1 MNKEHLQN
9 LIKNTKKLNILYVED
24 DKIARDSTLRFLETF
39 FLKIDTAFDGEHAY
53 VKKSL
58 KKYDIIITDIN
69 MPKLNGIEL
78 IKKIRENDASTPILI
93 LSAYDDRDYFI
104 ESIKFGVDG
113 YILKPLEL
121 EQFYLIISK
130 IVKRIELDKALLEY
144 QHNLEKKVEEQ
155 IRDLRHK
162 YYHEFYTDLPNSQK
176 LQEDLLE
183 KGFNYLLLLDISH
196 FSTINKEY
204 GRVFANN
211 VLVRTARILEH
222 HIHKKARLYKIESDR
237 FVIVLKDASI
247 ESIHDYCKQI
257 VAFFDNKNVKV
268 DEAELNITFNIGV
281 AKVQDDTT
289 ETLINSEYALDK
301 SKSLGSRQ
309 YEIFD
314 ENISCFKDEKEAI
327 RWLETTRTLILEDKI
342 EAYFQPIQD
351 TQTGEIFK
359 YEVLARGIIDDR
371 VIAPIFFI
379 PPAEKLGLITSITKI
394 IINKSFEFFQD
405 KTHQFSIN
413 ITERDLLEGYMV
425 GFLNERMAMY
435 NIIPSRVTFEI
446 LENIT
451 LIENNEKIIK
461 QLNILR
467 EMGFKIS
474 IDDFGTGYSS
484 LSYLKKFPIDRLKI
498 DKNFIDGIV
507 TDEDDKV
514 IVKTIISMAH
524 NLGFKVVAE
533 GVETKKQ
540 FDFLKSYKCDQIQ
553 GYYFSKP
560 VSIEKIQEYL
570 EEDTFNL

>member
-1 MNKEHLQN
+1 MMNKEHLQS
-9 LIKNTKKLNILYVED
+9 LIKNTKRLNILYVED
-24 DKIARDSTLRFLETF
+24 DKIARESTLRFLETF
-39 FLKIDTAFDGEHAY
+39 FLKIDTAFDGEQAY

-78 IKKIRENDASTPILI
+78 IKKIREDDASTPILI

-113 YILKPLEL
+113 YILKPLEM
-121 EQFYLIISK
+121 EQFYIIISK

-183 KGFNYLLLLDISH
+183 KEFNYLLLLDISH

-268 DEAELNITFNIGV
+268 DEAELHITFNIGV
-281 AKVQDDTT
+281 AKVQDNTT

-314 ENISCFKDEKEAI
+314 ENINCFKDEKEAI

-371 VIAPIFFI
+371 IIAPIFFI

-394 IINKSFEFFQD
+394 VINKSFEFFQD

-451 LIENNEKIIK
+451 LIENNEKIIQ

-474 IDDFGTGYSS
+474 IDDFGTENSNFSRLLEINLDFIKIDG
-484 LSYLKKFPIDRLKI
+484 LFIKNLKKDVRNKTITKA
-498 DKNFIDGIV
+498 IV
-507 TDEDDKV
+507 NLSKTLG
-514 IVKTIISMAH
+514 VKTI
-524 NLGFKVVAE
+524 AE
-533 GVETKKQ
+533 FVEDAEIYNIIKECGI
-540 FDFLKSYKCDQIQ
+540 DYAQ
-553 GYYFSKP
+553 GYYIGKP
-560 VSIEKIQEYL
+560 EAILIS
-570 EEDTFNL
+570 

>member
-474 IDDFGTGYSS
+474 IDDFGTENSNFSRLLEINLDFIKIDG
-484 LSYLKKFPIDRLKI
+484 LFIKNLKKDSRNKTITKA
-498 DKNFIDGIV
+498 IV
-507 TDEDDKV
+507 NLSKTLG
-514 IVKTIISMAH
+514 VKTI
-524 NLGFKVVAE
+524 AE
-533 GVETKKQ
+533 FVEDEEIYNIIKECGI
-540 FDFLKSYKCDQIQ
+540 DYAQ
-553 GYYFSKP
+553 GYYIGKP
-560 VSIEKIQEYL
+560 EAVLIS
-570 EEDTFNL
+570 

>member
-1 MNKEHLQN
+1 MMNKEHLQS

-24 DKIARDSTLRFLETF
+24 DKIARESTLRFLETF
-39 FLKIDTAFDGEHAY
+39 FLKIDTAFDGEQAY

-78 IKKIRENDASTPILI
+78 IKKIREDDASTPILI

-113 YILKPLEL
+113 YILKPLEM
-121 EQFYLIISK
+121 EQFYIIISK

-183 KGFNYLLLLDISH
+183 KEFNYLLLLDISH

-204 GRVFANN
+204 GKVFANN

-268 DEAELNITFNIGV
+268 DEAELHITFNIGV
-281 AKVQDDTT
+281 AKVQDNTT

-314 ENISCFKDEKEAI
+314 ENINCFKDEKEAI

-371 VIAPIFFI
+371 IIAPIFFI

-394 IINKSFEFFQD
+394 VINKSFEFFQD

-451 LIENNEKIIK
+451 LIENNEKIIQ

-474 IDDFGTGYSS
+474 IDDFGTENSNFSRLLEINLDFIKIDG
-484 LSYLKKFPIDRLKI
+484 LFIKNLKKDVRNKTITKA
-498 DKNFIDGIV
+498 IV
-507 TDEDDKV
+507 NLSKTLG
-514 IVKTIISMAH
+514 VKTI
-524 NLGFKVVAE
+524 AE
-533 GVETKKQ
+533 FVEDAEIYNIIKECGI
-540 FDFLKSYKCDQIQ
+540 DYAQ
-553 GYYFSKP
+553 GYYIGKP
-560 VSIEKIQEYL
+560 EAILIS
-570 EEDTFNL
+570 

>member
-9 LIKNTKKLNILYVED
+9 LIKSTKKLNILYVED

-39 FLKIDTAFDGEHAY
+39 FLKIDTAFDGEQAY

-69 MPKLNGIEL
+69 MPNLNGIEL
-78 IKKIRENDASTPILI
+78 IKKIREDDASTPVLI

-121 EQFYLIISK
+121 EQFYIIISK

-155 IRDLRHK
+155 IRNLRHK
-162 YYHEFYTDLPNSQK
+162 YYHEFYTDLPNSQR

-183 KGFNYLLLLDISH
+183 EKFNYLLLLDISH

-268 DEAELNITFNIGV
+268 DEAELHITFNIGV
-281 AKVQDDTT
+281 AKVQDNTT

-314 ENISCFKDEKEAI
+314 ENINCFKDEKEAI

-351 TQTGEIFK
+351 TETGEIFK

-371 VIAPIFFI
+371 IIAPIFFI

-394 IINKSFEFFQD
+394 VINKSFEFFQD

-451 LIENNEKIIK
+451 LIENNEKIIQ

-474 IDDFGTGYSS
+474 IDDFGTENSNFSRLLEINLDFIKIDG
-484 LSYLKKFPIDRLKI
+484 LFIKNLKKDVRNKTITKA
-498 DKNFIDGIV
+498 IV
-507 TDEDDKV
+507 NLSKTLG
-514 IVKTIISMAH
+514 VKTI
-524 NLGFKVVAE
+524 AE
-533 GVETKKQ
+533 FVEDAEIYNIIKECGI
-540 FDFLKSYKCDQIQ
+540 DYAQ
-553 GYYFSKP
+553 GYYIGKP
-560 VSIEKIQEYL
+560 EAILIS
-570 EEDTFNL
+570 